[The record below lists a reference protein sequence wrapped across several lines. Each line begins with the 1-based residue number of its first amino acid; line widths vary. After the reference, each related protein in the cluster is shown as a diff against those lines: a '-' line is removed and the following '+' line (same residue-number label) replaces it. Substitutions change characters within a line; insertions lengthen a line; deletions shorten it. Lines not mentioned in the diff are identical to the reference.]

1 MNNFILPNKAARLIV
16 LQRIELLSP
25 FLKKIRKLFGRRLFS
40 SLITKFFLDNASVS
54 KNYCSIMS
62 EEFQIIKNN
71 ITKQDKLLLS
81 IGGGVGGLEAI
92 INENQPNKDY
102 YFIERN
108 YVSKKV
114 KYGWGGVINDEA
126 YNNLSIQKNFLN
138 LNGLRDSNINIFDYD
153 KHDLPKVKFD
163 IIISLFSLDYHYD
176 FNLYLEYLK
185 NACKPNTKII
195 FDTIRAD
202 YFSKIFNK
210 VEIIKEYN
218 ATTHKSKR
226 IVCSEFLEKSEGLK

>member
-16 LQRIELLSP
+16 LQRIELLSL

-40 SLITKFFLDNASVS
+40 GLITNFFLDTTSVS

-62 EEFQIIKNN
+62 EEFHIIKNN

-138 LNGLRDSNINIFDYD
+138 LNGLRDTNINIFDYD

>member
-25 FLKKIRKLFGRRLFS
+25 FLKKIRKFFGRRLFS
-40 SLITKFFLDNASVS
+40 SLITKFFLDPVSVG

-62 EEFQIIKNN
+62 EEFEIIKDN
-71 ITKQDKLLLS
+71 INTQDKLLLS
-81 IGGGVGGLEAI
+81 IGAGIGGLEAI

-126 YNNLSIQKNFLN
+126 YNNLNIQKNFLN

-153 KHDLPKVKFD
+153 KHDLPKIKFD

-185 NACKPNTKII
+185 NVCKPNTKLI

-202 YFSKIFNK
+202 YFFKLFNK
-210 VEIIKEYN
+210 VNVIKEYN
-218 ATTHKSKR
+218 NTTHKSKR
-226 IVCSEFLEKSEGLK
+226 IVCSEFLEKSEDSK

>member
-16 LQRIELLSP
+16 LQRIELLSL

-40 SLITKFFLDNASVS
+40 GLITNFFLDTTSVS

-62 EEFQIIKNN
+62 EEFHIIKNN

-138 LNGLRDSNINIFDYD
+138 LNGLRDTNINIFDYD

-195 FDTIRAD
+195 FDTISAD